1 MRDSSRVSSSVSFL
15 SAMSAWSLILF
26 GGLSLLVVCF
36 SWDWAGALIGAALL
50 GHGYWELSLR
60 RRFLPEGASSVGK
73 KLAWNQFGL
82 AGSVLL
88 YLSWQ
93 VVSFDRVEWDAML
106 ARDLP
111 RMFLE
116 QFPPEVVKMLQGD
129 FPVILAG
136 AYGLAG
142 FVVLFGCL
150 GMALMYLKACRD

>member
-1 MRDSSRVSSSVSFL
+1 MSGSTRVSASVSIF
-15 SAMSAWSLILF
+15 SAMSAWSLMLF

-36 SWDWAGALIGAALL
+36 SWDWVGALIGAALF

-60 RRFLPEGASSVGK
+60 RRFLSEGASSVGK

-93 VVSFDRVEWDAML
+93 VFSYDRTELDAML
-106 ARDLP
+106 ARDPL
-111 RMFLE
+111 RTVL
-116 QFPPEVVKMLQGD
+116 QQAPPEVVKMLQGD
-129 FPVILAG
+129 FPKILAG

-142 FVVLFGCL
+142 FVVLLGCL